1 MTINEIQDK
10 VVEDFS
16 ISDDWFDRYA
26 MLIDMGQDLKALPED
41 KKTPENLIDG
51 CQSRVWITARMDNG
65 LLIFE
70 GDSDALI
77 VKGILSLLISILSG
91 HTPDEILSAELYSID
106 RIGMRE
112 HLSPTRSNGLAS
124 MIKVM
129 MAYAAA
135 FSGKAS

>member
-16 ISDDWFDRYA
+16 ISEDWFDRYA

-135 FSGKAS
+135 FSGKTS

>member
-26 MLIDMGQDLKALPED
+26 MLIDMGQDLKTLPDD

-135 FSGKAS
+135 FSGKTS